1 MRKHCSHRL
10 QDSDKCETCNRKQWF
25 AWRDDYRCARPN
37 VSCEGCDTFYP
48 SGQSATQMKF
58 DGFRLVFCSEC
69 RRREIQKVSQRM
81 QARLEQHL
89 ATRANEPPNAKRT
102 IYRDVHCDIS
112 FALKGKATRFRQ
124 TQTLAMCSKNRYGQ
138 IIGQVSAFDR
148 FPKPPPANRLTI
160 CHTNRTK
167 GRA

>member
-102 IYRDVHCDIS
+102 IYRDVALRYIIRFEGKTEAVQTDADACDV
-112 FALKGKATRFRQ
+112 FL
-124 TQTLAMCSKNRYGQ
+124 KNRYGQ
-138 IIGQVSAFDR
+138 IIGQVSAFDK
-148 FPKPPPANRLTI
+148 FPKPPPAESV
-160 CHTNRTK
+160 
-167 GRA
+167 ADMPY